1 LRYNEGVKRR
11 ALPLVIALAV
21 LAAVGALAYYRNPT
35 RLAFER
41 AAADLPAAEA
51 EARRLGL
58 PLTGADLMPKTP
70 VDPADNAAPLIRDA
84 GRKMEALTKGHPI
97 WNQLIVRGFGGLSP
111 ESRSQMDA
119 VLAQCAPI
127 LDLAV
132 QASEK
137 PACDFGRPWDTKSV
151 WDILLPEL
159 EYSKKLTSAL
169 RIRGLW
175 RTEQGDAKG
184 AIRDFRAAFVLAR
197 YAGMDRD
204 SFSTLT
210 QLRIELNG
218 ISAIERAATMRPR
231 DTALL
236 AQFDK
241 LLAEVESVPVRD
253 TKAFGPEFVLPLQ
266 FADTDPEEVTRYV
279 LDYRTSVN
287 LTDRIHIYRYSAY
300 LAPPVVPAKMRRDA
314 NRARALRFWSQYISG
329 LSSDTSSLRVGNKVA
344 PALESLDNSSDPT
357 FRLLQHAVPAT
368 TSTHKVLFR
377 REANLRTARA
387 LLAALI
393 HRAEHGRYPTS
404 LAELRCNTDDPFSF
418 GKLGYCVNGEEVRV
432 YSVGTDAIDNGGR
445 LLSERRW
452 FLPRGRDTIS
462 IYPFR
467 PQLDN

>member
-1 LRYNEGVKRR
+1 MRR
-11 ALPLVIALAV
+11 PRLVIVVCLTV
-21 LAAVGALAYYRNPT
+21 LVAVGALAYFRNPT

-97 WNQLIVRGFGGLSP
+97 WSELSVRGLRGLSS

-119 VLAQCAPI
+119 VLAECGPI

-137 PACDFGRPWDTKSV
+137 PACDFERPWDTKSV

-159 EYSKKLTSAL
+159 EHSKRLTSAL

-175 RTEQGDAKG
+175 RTDKGDAKG

-204 SFSTLT
+204 FFSTLT
-210 QLRIELNG
+210 QLGIELSG
-218 ISAIERAATMRPR
+218 IGAIERAATMRPR

-253 TKAFGPEFVLPLQ
+253 TKAFVPEVVNSLQ
-266 FADTDPEEVTRYV
+266 LADTDPEEVTRYI
-279 LDYRTSVN
+279 LDYRTSVS
-287 LTDRIHIYRYSAY
+287 LIDRIHIYQYSTY

-357 FRLLQHAVPAT
+357 FRLLQHEVPAT
-368 TSTHKVLFR
+368 TSTHKILFR
-377 REANLRTARA
+377 REANLRTVRA

-393 HRAEHGRYPTS
+393 YRAEYGRYPTS
-404 LAELRCNTDDPFSF
+404 LAELKCNSDDPFSL
-418 GKLGYCVNGEEVRV
+418 GKLGYRVNGEEVRV
-432 YSVGTDAIDNGGR
+432 YSVGTDAFDNGGR

-467 PQLDN
+467 PQFDN